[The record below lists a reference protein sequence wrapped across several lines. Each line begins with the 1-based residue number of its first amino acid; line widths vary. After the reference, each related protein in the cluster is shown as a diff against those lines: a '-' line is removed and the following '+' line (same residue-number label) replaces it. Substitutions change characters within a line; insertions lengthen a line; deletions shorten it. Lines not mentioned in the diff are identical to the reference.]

1 MLEQV
6 LGIYKHEKRQVS
18 PIKDKQFSQ
27 IITTRNCVSDLVLL
41 CTINTHISPQLRP
54 NFCLPMIFFDALSKV
69 VVASV
74 IFVVIWVITDVS
86 IVVPFFIVVGLFIIR
101 L

>member
-1 MLEQV
+1 
-6 LGIYKHEKRQVS
+6 
-18 PIKDKQFSQ
+18 
-27 IITTRNCVSDLVLL
+27 
-41 CTINTHISPQLRP
+41 
-54 NFCLPMIFFDALSKV
+54 MIFFDALSKV